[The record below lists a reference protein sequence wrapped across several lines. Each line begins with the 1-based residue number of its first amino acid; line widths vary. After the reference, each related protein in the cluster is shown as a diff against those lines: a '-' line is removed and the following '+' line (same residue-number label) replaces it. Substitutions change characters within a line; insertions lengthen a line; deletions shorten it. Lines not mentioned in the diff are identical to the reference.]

1 VPDSGEDDAVPA
13 RIAGGGLA
21 HGRHRD
27 QPVGLAADEQD
38 RDADAGHLRR
48 VPLTPAENQQQGP
61 RGGEEHPG
69 AGRGGGGRGRVAPG
83 GHGDF
88 GLDQL
93 RIGPGRVGEAQ
104 LEDPLD
110 RVGRRDAREQLRDG
124 HLAQAGQRVQQELGG
139 HRPVWLLRRQRERG
153 IDQDHARGR
162 RRAGGGLQD
171 ADHAAHGVADQD
183 GRRADDL
190 GDEPVD
196 EARVG
201 VHRGA
206 AARAR
211 GQAEAVQ
218 VQRHRAAARR
228 QVRAELAPVQ
238 VRAAQAVHQH
248 DRRLA
253 VGGVRGLAAGLG
265 GELDPVDGAV
275 QVGDVALRAPGRGVV
290 PGRRARRDRAGARL
304 RRAGPA
310 GPDHRRPG

>member
-1 VPDSGEDDAVPA
+1 M
-13 RIAGGGLA
+13 AGGGLA
-21 HGRHRD
+21 HGRYRD

-38 RDADAGHLRR
+38 RDTDAGHHGR
-48 VPLTPAENQQQGP
+48 VPLTPAEDQQQRP

-69 AGRGGGGRGRVAPG
+69 AGRGVGGRGRVAQRG
-83 GHGDF
+83 QRDI

-93 RIGPGRVGEAQ
+93 RVGPGRVGEAQ

-110 RVGRRDAREQLRDG
+110 GVGRRGAREQLRDED
-124 HLAQAGQRVQQELGG
+124 LAEAGQRVQQELGG
-139 HRPVWLLRRQRERG
+139 HQPVGFLRRQRERG

-162 RRAGGGLQD
+162 RGMGGGLQD
-171 ADHAAHGVADQD
+171 ADQAAHGVADQD

-190 GDEPVD
+190 GDEPVH

-201 VHRGA
+201 LHRGG

-228 QVRAELAPVQ
+228 QVRPELAPVQ
-238 VRAAQAVHQH
+238 VRAAQAVHEH
-248 DRRLA
+248 DRRPTVGGA
-253 VGGVRGLAAGLG
+253 VGLGAGLGGGLGVGLG

-275 QVGDVALRAPGRGVV
+275 QVGDEALRAPGRGVV
-290 PGRRARRDRAGARL
+290 PGRQARHRRAGAGL
-304 RRAGPA
+304 RRAGRV
-310 GPDHRRPG
+310 GPGHRRPGHRRTG